1 MRFFLLILLSVSLW
15 GSIGNIAAMKGV
27 AQLKRSNSLVDAKMG
42 MEILEGDEV
51 VTQAKTRV
59 QVLLKDNTVV
69 TIGANSTFSFKE
81 FSMKQNEEK
90 VSMEAKRG
98 FFRSVT
104 GEIGKIAPE
113 RFKVK
118 TASATIGIRG
128 TDFSVEILEDKE
140 LIKCYSGMIT
150 VRFKGGYKEIPAGV
164 MFELKSDG
172 TAGEEVSIT
181 PNLPREQTIPTEVIS
196 DVTQGVQEYEREGVA
211 LEPFTITPNVQP
223 KTPLY

>member
-140 LIKCYSGMIT
+140 LIKCYSGII
-150 VRFKGGYKEIPAGV
+150 RIRYESGYRDLEEG
-164 MFELKSDG
+164 MLFELVPK
-172 TAGEEVSIT
+172 
-181 PNLPREQTIPTEVIS
+181 NLNLNHISQMVQNKQTFTEIIS
-196 DVTQGVQEYEREGVA
+196 DVTQAAQEYKQEE
-211 LEPFTITPNVQP
+211 LSDEPFDITPNTEP
-223 KTPLY
+223 KTPVY